1 MTIYHRLLNDKNSEK
16 FFRVFHD
23 RILNTIK
30 EIRILYAKTSVSSV
44 EETCSSVHLND
55 HENLELVL
63 TILRF
68 LQLLCENHNL
78 FWQNYLREQKNN
90 AEKYN
95 LVYSVL
101 QLLDALCGSLTGG
114 HELLSLWVNESS
126 IELINQSLDT
136 LIEYCQG
143 PSQENQRAIISH
155 ETNEIDL
162 IIALVFLETKSLPT
176 KNLLELKDKA
186 SKLLLALLESNDD
199 LTNGERIISGIKLD
213 DLLDEIKNVFNH
225 KSPNNSIQMEYI
237 LKFISKLIDKFQE
250 VFPNAIEVSQSIS
263 PRKAHYFNRIW
274 SQTFKFIKEKLLA
287 DSQIAGWVNRWKDI
301 KDEQLNIQLNKQ
313 DDNDNTNDDDDDD
326 DDQLAADV
334 GHNLYMLSHQ
344 LAKFNKDFASKL
356 KQTSK
361 EEDENGALTYYAAH
375 TAQIE
380 VLFCY
385 YIEKIR
391 FII

>member
-1 MTIYHRLLNDKNSEK
+1 MTDI
-16 FFRVFHD
+16 
-23 RILNTIK
+23 NTSQ
-30 EIRILYAKTSVSSV
+30 EM
-44 EETCSSVHLND
+44 
-55 HENLELVL
+55 
-63 TILRF
+63 F
-68 LQLLCENHNL
+68 
-78 FWQNYLREQKNN
+78 
-90 AEKYN
+90 EKYN
-95 LVYSVL
+95 ATMINNALNITDYTCRVAGVVVHCLYFISICFFNAFRTRQFLFLHHVNFISFIYFIHYCAYIKGYTSSLSNNPEINDIFCNVSEILWIILKFLRLYS
-101 QLLDALCGSLTGG
+101 
-114 HELLSLWVNESS
+114 LS
-126 IELINQSLDT
+126 
-136 LIEYCQG
+136 
-143 PSQENQRAIISH
+143 
-155 ETNEIDL
+155 
-162 IIALVFLETKSLPT
+162 
-176 KNLLELKDKA
+176 
-186 SKLLLALLESNDD
+186 LLALLESNDD

-380 VLFCY
+380 VLFYY

-391 FII
+391 YII